1 MLVKYGA
8 LEGGWTSKMLTGTY
22 GVGLWKF
29 IRAGWNKFS
38 RMLKFEVGDG
48 TRIRFWDD
56 VWCIDGPLKSA
67 YPELYRIA
75 RVKDATVADNF
86 QCRGNAI
93 HWEVTFSR
101 LAQDWELESFSSF
114 LELLY
119 SFTGTGKGE
128 DKLCWKPSQSKSF
141 QVKSYCKSL
150 TTNGEE
156 CFPWKSI
163 WKAKVPP
170 RVAFFSWTA
179 ALGRILT
186 AENLRRRLVIIV
198 NWCCLCKVDGE
209 SVDHLLLHCA
219 YAKELW
225 DLVFAMFGI
234 SWVMPARV
242 RDLFD
247 CWLGK
252 MGKHPI
258 HMIWRAIP
266 HCLMWCLWRE
276 RNLRIFEGCGQHVAE
291 LKMMFLHTLFEWMA
305 STRLFGFSSFLEFI
319 DFCCF

>member
-1 MLVKYGA
+1 MVKYGA
-8 LEGGWTSKMLTGTY
+8 LEGGWASKMPTGTY

-29 IRAGWNKFS
+29 IRSGWNKFS
-38 RMLKFEVGDG
+38 RILKYEVGDG

-56 VWCIDGPLKSA
+56 VWCIDSPLKSA
-67 YPELYRIA
+67 YPELYRITRA
-75 RVKDATVADNF
+75 KDAFVADNF
-86 QCRGNAI
+86 QCRGNSI
-93 HWEVTFSR
+93 YWEVTFS
-101 LAQDWELESFSSF
+101 S
-114 LELLY
+114 
-119 SFTGTGKGE
+119 GE
-128 DKLCWKPSQSKSF
+128 DKVCWKPSQSKYF
-141 QVKSYCKSL
+141 QVKSYYKSL
-150 TTNGEE
+150 TTNGKD

-186 AENLRRRLVIIV
+186 AENLRRMRVIIIS
-198 NWCCLCKVDGE
+198 WCCMCKVDGE

-234 SWVMPARV
+234 AWVMPATV

-258 HMIWRAIP
+258 HMIWRAV
-266 HCLMWCLWRE
+266 
-276 RNLRIFEGCGQHVAE
+276 CGGPIV
-291 LKMMFLHTLFEWMA
+291 
-305 STRLFGFSSFLEFI
+305 
-319 DFCCF
+319 